1 MHMATYSRVYEN
13 VTKGNWYRKYRSGSV
28 QKPVNRSMPNPYG
41 VDFWYTRVHDSMY
54 PNGDPNVYAS
64 RAYTKMSNEW
74 SNGFGPLEARCYDS
88 IYRQASGGKRAAAA
102 LTLLEWESSLTMIFT
117 AAGRLYRSAGKLR
130 AGDIY
135 GSFRELNISDP
146 GRARRMTR
154 QYGDGRRLD
163 RLWLEINF
171 GWAPLIDDI
180 RAMCAVMSQSVPTE
194 RISASATG
202 AIDHNRFYDQGRYGW
217 LRESAYGLKRLRYQS
232 RVETVNPNLL
242 LAKQL
247 GLTNPLQVAWD
258 AVPMSFVVD
267 WFLPVNKYLGQFD
280 ASLGITLGPLVTSK
294 KAEVYGTDSG
304 RLEYSPSEIRIYSE
318 TSYALQFRRSV
329 LGFPPIPKFTDRL
342 IMPSGSLWQA
352 ATTAALATT
361 QLIGIRENSR
371 LSRFN

>member
-1 MHMATYSRVYEN
+1 MATYSRVYEN
-13 VTKGNWYRKYRSGSV
+13 VAKGSWYRKHRFGVIRVPVDRSV
-28 QKPVNRSMPNPYG
+28 PNSYG

-54 PNGDPNVYAS
+54 PNSDPNVHAS
-64 RAYTKMSNEW
+64 RAYTRLVDEW
-74 SNGFGPLEARCYDS
+74 DNGFGLLKARCYDS

-102 LTLLEWESSLTMIFT
+102 LTLLEWESSLTMIFN

-130 AGDIY
+130 KGDMY
-135 GSFRELNISDP
+135 GSLRELNISDP
-146 GRARRMTR
+146 ARAKRMTR

-180 RAMCAVMSQSVPTE
+180 RAMCAVMSQSVPVDKIT
-194 RISASATG
+194 ASSLG
-202 AIDHNRFYDQGRYGW
+202 AVDYNRSYDSMT
-217 LRESAYGLKRLRYQS
+217 ESAYGVKRLRYQS
-232 RVETVNPNLL
+232 RVETINPNLL

-280 ASLGITLGPLVTSK
+280 ASLGITLGSLVTSK
-294 KAEVYGTDSG
+294 KVEIYGKDSG
-304 RLEYSPSEIRIYSE
+304 TIIYSPREIRVYSE
-318 TSYALQFRRSV
+318 SSYALLFRREVS
-329 LGFPPIPKFTDRL
+329 GFPPIPSFTDRL
-342 IMPSGSLWQA
+342 SLPSGSLWQA

-361 QLIGIRENSR
+361 QLIGIRDNSR
-371 LSRFN
+371 LSRSV